1 MLYPLTPT
9 GKFTIERLRLNRS
22 PLIRNRLKRS
32 QRAKELALLQ
42 RYSELVALLENMNGQ
57 MSLLMDEQ
65 QTLLKEQRDLLR
77 LLLRRK

>member
-1 MLYPLTPT
+1 M
-9 GKFTIERLRLNRS
+9 
-22 PLIRNRLKRS
+22 
-32 QRAKELALLQ
+32 Q